1 LPSDDESNLLDKEI
15 EHCCDTANLLFAM
28 SKPYTVIGITG
39 GISTGKSTFSR
50 RLQELTGARLFDA
63 DRAVRQLT
71 DGDEEVQRLLRERFG
86 IEIFSANGDLNRGAL
101 RAIVF
106 ADSEKKRAL
115 EQILHPRIRQQW
127 STAAEESRQSGQLFL
142 ADIPLLYETQGE
154 LLCDRVV
161 VVACAQDIQRQRLI
175 SRTHLTPSAALAMID
190 SQMPLSEKISRAD
203 HVVWNNG
210 PVSVLEAQARILARS
225 WH

>member
-1 LPSDDESNLLDKEI
+1 MLKSR
-15 EHCCDTANLLFAM
+15 
-28 SKPYTVIGITG
+28 TVIGITG

-50 RLQELTGARLFDA
+50 LLHERTGARLFDA
-63 DRAVRQLT
+63 DRAARQLT
-71 DGDEEVQRLLRERFG
+71 DENEEVRQLLRKEFG
-86 IEIFSANGDLNRGAL
+86 DAIFSVGGDLNRAAL

-127 STAAEESRQSGQLFL
+127 STAAEESRQSGELFL

-161 VVACAQDIQRQRLI
+161 VVACAPEIQQQRLI
-175 SRTHLTPSAALAMID
+175 SRARLISSAALAMIE
-190 SQMPLSEKISRAD
+190 SQMPLSHKISRAD
-203 HVVWNNG
+203 HVIWNNG
-210 PVSVLEAQARILARS
+210 PRSVLEAQAGILARYLR
-225 WH
+225 

>member
-1 LPSDDESNLLDKEI
+1 
-15 EHCCDTANLLFAM
+15 M
-28 SKPYTVIGITG
+28 SKPCAVIGITG

-63 DRAVRQLT
+63 DWAARQLT

-86 IEIFSANGDLNRGAL
+86 IEIFSANGDLNRAAL

-127 STAAEESRQSGQLFL
+127 STAARKAASPANFSGRYPASRN
-142 ADIPLLYETQGE
+142 PGE

-161 VVACAQDIQRQRLI
+161 VVACAQEIQQQRLI
-175 SRTHLTPSAALAMID
+175 SRMHVTPSAALAMIA
-190 SQMPLSEKISRAD
+190 SQMPLSDKIFRAH

-210 PVSVLEAQARILARS
+210 PVAVLDAQARILARF

>member
-1 LPSDDESNLLDKEI
+1 MKRPS
-15 EHCCDTANLLFAM
+15 M
-28 SKPYTVIGITG
+28 SKPCAVIGITG

-63 DRAVRQLT
+63 DQAARQLT
-71 DGDEEVQRLLRERFG
+71 DGNEEVQRLLRERFG
-86 IEIFSANGDLNRGAL
+86 IEIFSANGDLNRGTL

-161 VVACAQDIQRQRLI
+161 VVACAQEIQQQRLI
-175 SRTHLTPSAALAMID
+175 SRMHVTPSAALAMID
-190 SQMPLSEKISRAD
+190 SQMPLSEKIIRAD

-210 PVSVLEAQARILARS
+210 PVAVLDAQARILARF
-225 WH
+225 WF

>member
-1 LPSDDESNLLDKEI
+1 MP
-15 EHCCDTANLLFAM
+15 
-28 SKPYTVIGITG
+28 KPCTVIGITG

-50 RLQELTGARLFDA
+50 LLHARTGARLFDA
-63 DRAVRQLT
+63 DRAARQLT
-71 DGDEEVQRLLRERFG
+71 DEEPTVRQLLREQFG
-86 IEIFSANGDLNRGAL
+86 DAIFSGSGDLNRAAL

-115 EQILHPRIRQQW
+115 EQILHPRIRRRW

-154 LLCDRVV
+154 LLCDRIV
-161 VVACAQDIQRQRLI
+161 VVACSQQIQQQRLI
-175 SRTHLTPSAALAMID
+175 SRAHLNPSAAHAMID
-190 SQMPLSEKISRAD
+190 SQMPLPQKISRAD

-210 PVSVLEAQARILARS
+210 PLSVLETQATILARFLS
-225 WH
+225 

>member
-1 LPSDDESNLLDKEI
+1 MLKSR
-15 EHCCDTANLLFAM
+15 
-28 SKPYTVIGITG
+28 TVIGITG

-50 RLQELTGARLFDA
+50 LLHERTGARLFDA
-63 DRAVRQLT
+63 DRAARQLT
-71 DGDEEVQRLLRERFG
+71 DENEEVRRLLRAEFG
-86 IEIFSANGDLNRGAL
+86 EKIFSVGGDLNRAAL

-127 STAAEESRQSGQLFL
+127 STAAEESRQSGELFL

-161 VVACAQDIQRQRLI
+161 VVACAPEIQQQRLI
-175 SRTHLTPSAALAMID
+175 SRTRLSPSAALAMIE
-190 SQMPLSEKISRAD
+190 SQMPLSHKISRAD
-203 HVVWNNG
+203 HVIWNNG
-210 PVSVLEAQARILARS
+210 PRSVLEAQAGILARYLR
-225 WH
+225 

>member
-1 LPSDDESNLLDKEI
+1 MP
-15 EHCCDTANLLFAM
+15 
-28 SKPYTVIGITG
+28 KPATVIGITG
-39 GISTGKSTFSR
+39 GISTGKSTLSR
-50 RLQELTGARLFDA
+50 CLQEVTGARLFDA
-63 DRAVRQLT
+63 DRTARQLT
-71 DGDEEVQRLLRERFG
+71 DGNEEVRRLLRERFG
-86 IEIFSANGDLNRGAL
+86 TEIFSVSGDLNRTAL

-154 LLCDRVV
+154 LLCDRIV
-161 VVACAQDIQRQRLI
+161 VVACTLEIQQQRLI
-175 SRTHLTPSAALAMID
+175 SRMHLTPSAALAMIE

-210 PVSVLEAQARILARS
+210 PAAVLDAQARILARS
-225 WH
+225 WR

>member
-1 LPSDDESNLLDKEI
+1 MVPFHELRKNRRVRLVAKNCSSPSLGPSARPFPVFRMPQPATDRIDESDSVPLEATLIPNPRPSSGSPAAFPP
-15 EHCCDTANLLFAM
+15 ANPLSPAAC
-28 SKPYTVIGITG
+28 K
-39 GISTGKSTFSR
+39 R
-50 RLQELTGARLFDA
+50 LTGARLFDA
-63 DRAVRQLT
+63 DQAARQLT
-71 DGDEEVQRLLRERFG
+71 DEDEEVQRLLRERFG

-154 LLCDRVV
+154 FLCDRVV
-161 VVACAQDIQRQRLI
+161 VVACSQEIQQQRLI
-175 SRTHLTPSAALAMID
+175 SRACISRPL
-190 SQMPLSEKISRAD
+190 PLS
-203 HVVWNNG
+203 
-210 PVSVLEAQARILARS
+210 P
-225 WH
+225 

>member
-1 LPSDDESNLLDKEI
+1 MKRPLMAKL
-15 EHCCDTANLLFAM
+15 CA
-28 SKPYTVIGITG
+28 VIGITG

-50 RLQELTGARLFDA
+50 GLQEATGAGLFDA
-63 DRAVRQLT
+63 DQAARRLT
-71 DGDEEVQRLLRERFG
+71 DEDEEVRQLLRERFG
-86 IEIFSANGDLNRGAL
+86 TEIFSARGDLNRAAL

-161 VVACAQDIQRQRLI
+161 VVACAQEIQQQRLI
-175 SRTHLTPSAALAMID
+175 SRAQLTPSAALAMID
-190 SQMPLSEKISRAD
+190 SQMPLAEKISRAD

-210 PVSVLEAQARILARS
+210 PAVVLAAQARILARL
-225 WH
+225 WN

>member
-1 LPSDDESNLLDKEI
+1 
-15 EHCCDTANLLFAM
+15 M
-28 SKPYTVIGITG
+28 
-39 GISTGKSTFSR
+39 R
-50 RLQELTGARLFDA
+50 
-63 DRAVRQLT
+63 
-71 DGDEEVQRLLRERFG
+71 RLLREEFG
-86 IEIFSANGDLNRGAL
+86 DAIFSAGGDLNRAAL

-127 STAAEESRQSGQLFL
+127 STAAEESRQSGHLFL

-161 VVACAQDIQRQRLI
+161 VVACSRQIQQQRLI
-175 SRTHLTPSAALAMID
+175 SRAYLNPSAALAMID
-190 SQMPLSEKISRAD
+190 SQMPLPQKISRAD

-210 PVSVLEAQARILARS
+210 PLSVLETQATILARFLS
-225 WH
+225 

>member
-1 LPSDDESNLLDKEI
+1 
-15 EHCCDTANLLFAM
+15 M
-28 SKPYTVIGITG
+28 SKPCAVIGITG

-161 VVACAQDIQRQRLI
+161 VVACSPGIQLQRLI
-175 SRTHLTPSAALAMID
+175 ARTHLSPADARAMI
-190 SQMPLSEKISRAD
+190 SAQMPLPEKISRAD

-210 PVSVLEAQARILARS
+210 PVAVLDAQAQMLARF
-225 WH
+225 WY

>member
-1 LPSDDESNLLDKEI
+1 M
-15 EHCCDTANLLFAM
+15 M
-28 SKPYTVIGITG
+28 SEPCTVIGITG

-50 RLQELTGARLFDA
+50 LLHEVTGARLFDA
-63 DRAVRQLT
+63 DRAAHQLT
-71 DGDEEVQRLLRERFG
+71 DGDPEVHGLLREEFG
-86 IEIFSANGDLNRGAL
+86 DAIFSANGDLNRAAL

-175 SRTHLTPSAALAMID
+175 SRTQLTPSAALAMID

-210 PVSVLEAQARILARS
+210 PVSVLDAQARILARS

>member
-1 LPSDDESNLLDKEI
+1 MLKSR
-15 EHCCDTANLLFAM
+15 
-28 SKPYTVIGITG
+28 TVIGITG

-50 RLQELTGARLFDA
+50 LLHERTGARLFDA
-63 DRAVRQLT
+63 DRAARQLT
-71 DGDEEVQRLLRERFG
+71 DENEEVRRLLRAEFG
-86 IEIFSANGDLNRGAL
+86 EKIFSVGGDLNRAAL

-127 STAAEESRQSGQLFL
+127 STAAEESRQSGELFL

-161 VVACAQDIQRQRLI
+161 VVACAPEIQQQRLI
-175 SRTHLTPSAALAMID
+175 SRARLISSAALAMIE
-190 SQMPLSEKISRAD
+190 SQMPLSHKISRAD
-203 HVVWNNG
+203 HVIWNNG
-210 PVSVLEAQARILARS
+210 PRSVLEAQAGILARYLR
-225 WH
+225 

>member
-1 LPSDDESNLLDKEI
+1 
-15 EHCCDTANLLFAM
+15 M
-28 SKPYTVIGITG
+28 SSIGTVIGITG

-50 RLQELTGARLFDA
+50 LLRDLMGARFFDA
-63 DRAVRQLT
+63 DQAARQLT
-71 DGDEEVQRLLRERFG
+71 DEDEEVRRLLRERFG
-86 IEIFSANGDLNRGAL
+86 TEVFSANGDLNRAAL

-127 STAAEESRQSGQLFL
+127 SAAAEESRQSGQLFL

-154 LLCDRVV
+154 LLCDCVV
-161 VVACAQDIQRQRLI
+161 VVACAHEIQLQRLI
-175 SRTHLTPSAALAMID
+175 SRTNLTPSAALAMID
-190 SQMPLSEKISRAD
+190 SQMPLSTKISRAD

-210 PVSVLEAQARILARS
+210 PVPVLDAQARILARL